1 MGKSS
6 PPDETPEAQ
15 ALAQVSAERFNRYK
29 QVFAPLEDAY
39 IKDVFNVRDQGN
51 YETAGGVA
59 SAQYQPEFEKAKN
72 QLDNE
77 MFSQGVDP
85 TSGAF
90 QQNSAALRRAQAVK
104 QGIGIS
110 GAKVQNTDRFYRG
123 LQGVI
128 NIGQG
133 QASQAISGLSG
144 IAETATKNAVNQAE
158 NSFNAGSAARKGV
171 LGVAGMAVSPFVDSK
186 LKSASGLGG

>member
-6 PPDETPEAQ
+6 PPDETPEAK

-59 SAQYQPEFEKAKN
+59 SAQYQPEFEKVN
-72 QLDNE
+72 RQFSNE

-104 QGIGIS
+104 QGLGIS
-110 GAKVQNTDRFYRG
+110 GAKVQNTDRFYQG
-123 LQGVI
+123 LQGII
-128 NIGQG
+128 NMGQG
-133 QASQAISGLSG
+133 QASQAISGLGG
-144 IAETATKNAVNQAE
+144 IAKTATENAINQAE
-158 NSFNAGSAARKGV
+158 NSFNSGGIARKAA
-171 LGVAGMAVSPFVDSK
+171 LGVAGMAASPYVDSK
-186 LKSASGLGG
+186 LKSTSGTGG